1 MPRVLDDV
9 VGALEH
15 DGASTHEG
23 AAAFDLSQTD
33 PLTHLTF
40 TKGSALLEE
49 TFYRTQ
55 VEEIR
60 DYASALLGAERHER
74 GFGWKFAA
82 YMRDPV
88 KGKGNRIQ
96 GSVAPAILAAA
107 DPEGPFTEEYTFRC
121 LRHRADDVA
130 LFVTHFE
137 NLGLGEVPVAARK
150 GMARALAEMDE
161 YQVLKYSRRQ
171 FPLLRRRK
179 NGQRASLRLVDA
191 MGVAK
196 AHLDERTLKLYRY
209 LHAPT
214 RERAGLTQGLAL
226 LEARRAYFGGDASV
240 ENFVKGRLST
250 EQALSFM
257 GSTAETWRRV
267 LDVPG
272 LLPDMAFKGYVRAMA
287 LAGIPVETLVSMAR
301 ERRFA
306 GLWPHQIY
314 MGWRAA
320 MEGKSRAD
328 FAGDKVVFHA
338 EPAPTLAPVFEAI
351 LERVCEGLLPPGPSL
366 GLADISGSMF
376 SAPLGGTKSSAQVG
390 DVAVTLAAVMARTL
404 GYAATFA
411 DDSYLE
417 DLRRGQGVF
426 HLAKKLCNGKGWG
439 STQVANSVVNLIF
452 RLLDEPSRPRPRT
465 LYFFSDMQFHPPHL
479 QSLMPARLEVIR
491 ERGISFDSSVPP
503 LLAAIQLWHELL
515 GPVDVVLWNLA
526 AYENAPLPSSL
537 PHVLLLAGFDANSF
551 RHVSEWQAR
560 GSPAVSEKSGP
571 AVTPSDAKGT
581 AGKNSVELD
590 FIRAF

>member
-9 VGALEH
+9 VGSLEH
-15 DGASTHEG
+15 DGARTHEG
-23 AAAFDLSQTD
+23 ATAFDLSGTD

-55 VEEIR
+55 RDEIR
-60 DYASALLGAERHER
+60 DYATALLDAERHER

-107 DPEGPFTEEYTFRC
+107 DPGGPFTEEYTFRC

-137 NLGLGEVPVAARK
+137 NLGLGEVPEAARK
-150 GMARALAEMDE
+150 GMARALGQMDE

-171 FPLLRRRK
+171 FPLTRRRK

-191 MGVAK
+191 MGLAK

-214 RERAGLTQGLAL
+214 RERAGLTEGLSL
-226 LEARRAYFGGDASV
+226 LEARRAYFGGEASV
-240 ENFVKGRLST
+240 ENFVQGRLST

-257 GSTAETWRRV
+257 GSTVETWRRV

-272 LLPDMAFKGYVRAMA
+272 LLPDLAFKGYVRAMYQ
-287 LAGIPVETLVSMAR
+287 AGIPVDALLAEAR
-301 ERRFA
+301 KRRFA

-320 MEGKSRAD
+320 MEGKSRPNYS
-328 FAGDKVVFHA
+328 GDKIVFMA
-338 EPAPTLAPVFEAI
+338 DPEPALAPVFEAI
-351 LERVCEGLLPPGPSL
+351 LEQVCKGLLPKGPSL

-376 SAPLGGTKSSAQVG
+376 STPLGGTKSSAQVG
-390 DVAVTLAAVMARTL
+390 DVAVTLAAVMAREL

-411 DDSYLE
+411 DDCYLE
-417 DLRRGQGVF
+417 NLREKQGVF
-426 HLAKKLCNGKGWG
+426 GLAKKLCEGKGWG

-452 RLLDEPSRPRPRT
+452 TLLDQPSRPRPRT
-465 LYFFSDMQFHPPHL
+465 LYFFSDMQFHPP
-479 QSLMPARLEVIR
+479 QAQALMPLRAQKLR
-491 ERGISFDSSVPP
+491 ERAIAFDTSVPP
-503 LLAAIQLWHELL
+503 LLAAIQAWHEFL
-515 GPVDVVLWNLA
+515 GPVDVVMWNLA

-551 RHVSEWQAR
+551 RHVSEWQSK
-560 GSPAVSEKSGP
+560 GSPAVSEKPSP
-571 AVTPSDAKGT
+571 ALTPSDA
-581 AGKNSVELD
+581 AAKNSVELD

>member
-1 MPRVLDDV
+1 MPQVLREV
-9 VGALEH
+9 VGAL
-15 DGASTHEG
+15 THEG

-60 DYASALLGAERHER
+60 SYAAALLGAERHER

-130 LFVTHFE
+130 VFLTHFD
-137 NLGLGEVPVAARK
+137 NLGLGEVPEAARK
-150 GMARALAEMDE
+150 GMARALAGMDL
-161 YQVLKYSRRQ
+161 YQLLKYAGRQ
-171 FPLLRRRK
+171 FPLSRRRK
-179 NGQRASLRLVDA
+179 SGQRASLRLVDA

-214 RERAGLTQGLAL
+214 RERSALAQGLEL
-226 LEARRAYFGGDASV
+226 LEARRAFFGGEASV

-257 GSTAETWRRV
+257 GSTKETWRRV

-272 LLPDMAFKGYVRAMA
+272 LLPDMAFKGYLRAMY
-287 LAGIPVETLVSMAR
+287 LAGIPVDVLLAEAR
-301 ERRFA
+301 KRRFA
-306 GLWPHQIY
+306 GLWPHQVY
-314 MGWRAA
+314 MGWWAA
-320 MEGKSRAD
+320 MEGKTREDSQGED
-328 FAGDKVVFHA
+328 CFHA
-338 EPAPTLAPVFEAI
+338 DRAPAIAPVFEAI
-351 LERVCEGLLPPGPSL
+351 LEKVCEGLLPEGRSL
-366 GLADISGSMF
+366 GIADISGSMF
-376 SAPLGGTKSSAQVG
+376 GAKLGGAKSSAHVG
-390 DVAVTLAAVMARTL
+390 DVAVVLAAVMAREL
-404 GYAATFA
+404 GYAATFS
-411 DDSYLE
+411 DDIFVE
-417 DLRRGQGVF
+417 DRAKGQGVF
-426 HLAKKLCNGKGWG
+426 DLATKLRHGKGWG
-439 STQVANSVVNLIF
+439 STQVVNSVMNLIA
-452 RLLDEPSRPRPRT
+452 LLLKHPSRPRPRT
-465 LYFFSDMQFHPPHL
+465 LYFFSDMQFHPPEVQTVEPKL
-479 QSLMPARLEVIR
+479 VEALRKKGLE
-491 ERGISFDSSVPP
+491 FDASVPP
-503 LLAAIQLWHELL
+503 LQAALKAWHHVL

-526 AYENAPLPSSL
+526 AYDNAPLPSRV
-537 PHVLLLAGFDANSF
+537 PNVLMLAGFDANSF
-551 RHVSEWQAR
+551 RHVSAWQAS
-560 GSPAVSEKSGP
+560 GSPALPAKAQ
-571 AVTPSDAKGT
+571 AVTPADAG
-581 AGKNSVELD
+581 GVKNPGVELD
-590 FIRAF
+590 FIRTF

>member
-15 DGASTHEG
+15 DGAWTHEG
-23 AAAFDLSQTD
+23 ASAFDLSGTD

-55 VEEIR
+55 QDEIR
-60 DYASALLGAERHER
+60 EYATALLHAERHER

-107 DPEGPFTEEYTFRC
+107 DPGGPFTEEYTFRC

-137 NLGLGEVPVAARK
+137 NLGLGEVPEAARK
-150 GMARALAEMDE
+150 GMARALAQMDE

-171 FPLLRRRK
+171 FPLMRRRK

-191 MGVAK
+191 MGLAK
-196 AHLDERTLKLYRY
+196 VHLDERTLKLYRY

-226 LEARRAYFGGDASV
+226 LEARRAYFGGEASV
-240 ENFVKGRLST
+240 ENFVQGRLST

-272 LLPDMAFKGYVRAMA
+272 LLPDMAFKGYVRAMYQ
-287 LAGIPVETLVSMAR
+287 AGIPVEVLVAEAR
-301 ERRFA
+301 KRRFA

-320 MEGKSRAD
+320 MEGKSRPNYS
-328 FAGDKVVFHA
+328 GDKIVFTA
-338 EPAPTLAPVFEAI
+338 EPAPALAPVFEVI
-351 LERVCEGLLPPGPSL
+351 LEQVCKGLLPKGPSL

-376 SAPLGGTKSSAQVG
+376 GTPLGGAKSSAQVG
-390 DVAVTLAAVMARTL
+390 DVAVTLAAVMAREL

-411 DDSYLE
+411 DDCYLE
-417 DLRRGQGVF
+417 NLREKQGVF
-426 HLAKKLCNGKGWG
+426 SLAKKLCEGKGWG

-452 RLLDEPSRPRPRT
+452 TLLDQPSRPRPRT
-465 LYFFSDMQFHPPHL
+465 LYFFSDMQFHPP
-479 QSLMPARLEVIR
+479 QSQALMPQRVQKLR
-491 ERGISFDSSVPP
+491 ERAIEFDVTVPP
-503 LLAAIQLWHELL
+503 LLAAIQAWHEFL

-526 AYENAPLPSSL
+526 AYENAPLPSSV

-551 RHVSEWQAR
+551 RHVSEWQAK
-560 GSPAVSEKSGP
+560 GSPAVPEKSGP
-571 AVTPSDAKGT
+571 ALTPADA
-581 AGKNSVELD
+581 AAKNSVELD
-590 FIRAF
+590 FIRTF